1 MKISLP
7 LVFLFFKI
15 LYTVSFLELEKY
27 KNEISMC
34 YYLLKDAIESFFN
47 NSTVKTKPSN
57 LTEQYNFGTKR
68 SKEVTV

>member
-1 MKISLP
+1 
-7 LVFLFFKI
+7 
-15 LYTVSFLELEKY
+15 
-27 KNEISMC
+27 MC

-47 NSTVKTKPSN
+47 NSTVKTKPGN